1 MLAYLLA
8 ACIGLAAL
16 AISLTMAMKRLRETG
31 EMLDKAAARRQA
43 QSERARRVAR
53 GCLQLSRDLE
63 AAKRRKNAI
72 DLSCIDLEERLKASG
87 GERNRLLV
95 LDDRR
100 TKTDAGWVVHI
111 ANPDYAGK
119 VNNNLDTVAL
129 DAWRK
134 GRRYIVWALDE
145 NKAQEKVQARF
156 PGKRGFS
163 IGKIEK
169 YNR

>member
-8 ACIGLAAL
+8 ACIGIAAL

-43 QSERARRVAR
+43 QSERARRIAR
-53 GCLQLSRDLE
+53 GCLQLRRDLE
-63 AAKRRKNAI
+63 AAKRRKTAL
-72 DLSCIDLEERLKASG
+72 DLSCLDLEERLKASG

-100 TKTDAGWVVHI
+100 TKADAGWVMHI
-111 ANPDYAGK
+111 INPDYAGK
-119 VNNNLDTVAL
+119 VNNNLDPVAL

-134 GRRYIVWALDE
+134 GRRYVIWAQDE
-145 NKAQEKVQARF
+145 GKAQEKVQARF
-156 PGKRGFS
+156 PSSRGFS
-163 IGKIEK
+163 ITKIEK
-169 YNR
+169 YTR